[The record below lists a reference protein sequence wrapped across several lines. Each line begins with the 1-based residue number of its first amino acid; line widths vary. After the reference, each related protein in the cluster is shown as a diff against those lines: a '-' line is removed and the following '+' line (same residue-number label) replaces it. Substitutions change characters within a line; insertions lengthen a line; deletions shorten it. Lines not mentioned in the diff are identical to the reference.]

1 MLKVIADTI
10 RRGPKG
16 HKQDWVPRSPDPKHL
31 SVLERECS
39 NPSDFDE
46 ILSKQTLYKDYKEGR
61 LKPYVCEHRV
71 TKDTIIALFPESQ
84 QVHDVPWALWSQ
96 IVQLFRRDEPHTIF
110 LLAHQ
115 AIRHFPPYGKPIR
128 PFHINGGYT
137 YPCNA
142 DCVFVFRAED
152 ATRVLLH
159 ELFHSNCC
167 DNTALHLEEREAETE
182 AWAELFWCGLISR
195 GDPSQRARL
204 SGRHASSQTRSAKRD
219 LKAFKSLVTE
229 QGSLIRTQNR
239 RLVAGHHME
248 PGPMGFPWRY
258 TIGKELLW
266 KRWGLLEGTTDHM
279 EIGDSL
285 RLTLTVPPPIKKIF
299 GVRPESTIL

>member
-1 MLKVIADTI
+1 MLKAIADTI
-10 RRGPKG
+10 RRGPQGQKS
-16 HKQDWVPRSPDPKHL
+16 HWIPRSPDLKHL

-46 ILSKQTLYKDYKEGR
+46 ILSKQTLYKEYKEGR
-61 LKPYVCEHRV
+61 LDPYVCEHSI
-71 TKDTIIALFPESQ
+71 TKDTIVALFPDPQ
-84 QVHDVPWALWSQ
+84 QKYDVPWALWSQ
-96 IVQLFRRDEPHTIF
+96 IVQLFRRDQPHTIF

-115 AIRHFPPYGKPIR
+115 AIRHFPPYGKPVR

-137 YPCNA
+137 YPCDAN
-142 DCVFVFRAED
+142 CVFLFRAED

-182 AWAELFWCGLISR
+182 AWAELFWCGL
-195 GDPSQRARL
+195 L
-204 SGRHASSQTRSAKRD
+204 AKGH
-219 LKAFKSLVTE
+219 LKTFKSLVAK

-239 RLVAGHHME
+239 RLLEGHHME

-258 TIGKELLW
+258 TIGKEMLW
-266 KRWGLLEGTTDHM
+266 KQWNLLEGTTDRM
-279 EIGDSL
+279 EIADSL
-285 RLTLTVPPPIKKIF
+285 RLTLSVPPAIKKIF
-299 GVRPESTIL
+299 GIRPESTIL

>member
-1 MLKVIADTI
+1 MLRVLADTL
-10 RRGPKG
+10 RRGPQG
-16 HKQDWVPRSPDPKHL
+16 HTRHWIPRSPDPKHL

-61 LKPYVCEHRV
+61 LTPYVCEHSI
-71 TKDTIIALFPESQ
+71 TNDTIVALFPDPQ
-84 QVHDVPWALWSQ
+84 QKHDVPWALWSQ
-96 IVQLFRRDEPHTIF
+96 IVQLFRRDQPHTIF

-115 AIRHFPPYGKPIR
+115 AIRHFPPYGKPVR

-137 YPCNA
+137 YPCDAN
-142 DCVFVFRAED
+142 CVFLFRAED

-167 DNTALHLEEREAETE
+167 DNPALHLEQREAETE
-182 AWAELFWCGLISR
+182 AWAELFWCGLVAR
-195 GDPSQRARL
+195 G
-204 SGRHASSQTRSAKRD
+204 H
-219 LKAFKSLVTE
+219 LKTFKSLVNK

-239 RLVAGHHME
+239 KLLEGHHME

-266 KRWGLLEGTTDHM
+266 KRWNLLEGTTDRM

-285 RLTLTVPPPIKKIF
+285 RLTLSVPPSVKKHF
-299 GVRPESTIL
+299 GVRSESTIL

>member
-1 MLKVIADTI
+1 MLKAIADMI

-16 HKQDWVPRSPDPKHL
+16 HASHWIPRSPDPKHL
-31 SVLERECS
+31 AVLEKECS
-39 NPSDFDE
+39 NPSEFDE
-46 ILSKQTLYKDYKEGR
+46 ILSKQTLYREYKEGR
-61 LKPYVCEHRV
+61 LLPYVCEHSI
-71 TKDTIIALFPESQ
+71 TKDVVIALFPESQ
-84 QVHDVPWALWSQ
+84 QVYDVPWALWSQ
-96 IVQLFRRDEPHTIF
+96 IVQLFHRDEPHTIF

-115 AIRHFPPYGKPIR
+115 GRRHFPPYGKPVR

-152 ATRVLLH
+152 ATRVLIH

-167 DNTALHLEEREAETE
+167 DNTALHLEQREAETE
-182 AWAELFWCGLISR
+182 AWAELFWCGLVAR
-195 GDPSQRARL
+195 G
-204 SGRHASSQTRSAKRD
+204 H
-219 LKAFKSLVTE
+219 LKTFKSLVAD

-239 RLVAGHHME
+239 RLLDGHHME

-285 RLTLTVPPPIKKIF
+285 RLTLFVPLRIKKLF
-299 GVRPESTIL
+299 GVSLESTIL

>member
-1 MLKVIADTI
+1 MLRAIADTL

-16 HKQDWVPRSPDPKHL
+16 HTSDWVPKPMDPKHL
-31 SVLERECS
+31 SVLEKECS
-39 NPSDFDE
+39 GPSDFDE
-46 ILSKQTLYKDYKEGR
+46 ILSKQTLYKEYKEGR
-61 LKPYVCEHRV
+61 LIPYVCEHRI
-71 TKDTIIALFPESQ
+71 TKDVVIALFPDPQ
-84 QVHDVPWALWSQ
+84 QNYDVPWALWSQ
-96 IVQLFRRDEPHTIF
+96 IVQLFYHSKPHTIF

-115 AIRHFPPYGKPIR
+115 AIRHFPPYGKPVR

-152 ATRVLLH
+152 ATRVLIH

-167 DNTALHLEEREAETE
+167 DSPDLHLEEKEAETE
-182 AWAELFWCGLISR
+182 AWAELFWCGLV
-195 GDPSQRARL
+195 
-204 SGRHASSQTRSAKRD
+204 SGGH
-219 LKAFKSLVTE
+219 LKTFKSLVAN

-239 RLVAGHHME
+239 KLLEGHHME

-285 RLTLTVPPPIKKIF
+285 RLTLFVPPTIKKHF
-299 GVRPESTIL
+299 GVSPESTIL

>member
-1 MLKVIADTI
+1 MLKAIADTI

-16 HKQDWVPRSPDPKHL
+16 HAAHWVRTHPDPKHL

-61 LKPYVCEHRV
+61 LQPYVCEHSV
-71 TKDTIIALFPESQ
+71 TKDTIIALFPEPQ

-96 IVQLFRRDEPHTIF
+96 IVQLFRRDQPHTIF

-167 DNTALHLEEREAETE
+167 DNTALHLEQREAETE
-182 AWAELFWCGLISR
+182 AWAELFWCGLVTR
-195 GDPSQRARL
+195 G
-204 SGRHASSQTRSAKRD
+204 H
-219 LKAFKSLVTE
+219 LKTFKSLVAE

-239 RLVAGHHME
+239 RLLEGHHME

-266 KRWGLLEGTTDHM
+266 KRWNLLEGTTDHM

-285 RLTLTVPPPIKKIF
+285 RLTLSVPPSVKKMF
-299 GVRPESTIL
+299 RVRPESTIL